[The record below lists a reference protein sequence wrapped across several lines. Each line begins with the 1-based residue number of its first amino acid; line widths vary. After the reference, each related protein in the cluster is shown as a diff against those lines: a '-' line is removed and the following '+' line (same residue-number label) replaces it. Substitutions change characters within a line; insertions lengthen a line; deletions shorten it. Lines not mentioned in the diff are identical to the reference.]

1 MEKIYRREYLGEY
14 VVFRTNKIKGT
25 VQEHRE
31 WVPNTIQEANTGNAI
46 VFGNGPS
53 RMNIQWT
60 LFKLHKG
67 GLHGSKKL
75 TTYGCNAMYRDY
87 DPHFLVVHHP
97 LIADEIAKTDYAD
110 NNIVLTHTKNVLKNQ
125 DKFHMIPFDPFL
137 CAGATALYLAAFDG
151 HTKVY
156 FMGFD
161 GYDYNLNNNIY
172 SGTNG
177 YGSDKSDV
185 NAQKQIDDVMKVFNT
200 YNTTEFI
207 RVTAN
212 GSEAM
217 PEEWKYAQNLRCI
230 DFRTFVSEV
239 DLGAT

>member
-1 MEKIYRREYLGEY
+1 MEKIYRRDYQGEF
-14 VVFRTNKIKGT
+14 VVFNTNKVKGM

-31 WVPNTIQEANTGNAI
+31 WVPNTINEAHSGNAM

-53 RMNIQWT
+53 RANIHWQ

-75 TTYGCNAMYRDY
+75 TTYGCNAMFRDC
-87 DPHFLVVHHP
+87 DPHILVVKHP

-110 NNIVLTHTKNVLKNQ
+110 NNIVITHTKNILKHE
-125 DKFHMIPFDPFL
+125 DKFHMIPFDPVL

-151 HTKVY
+151 HAKVY

-161 GYDYNLNNNIY
+161 GYDHNINNNIY
-172 SGTNG
+172 ANTNG
-177 YGSDKSDV
+177 YGTDKSEV

-200 YNTTEFI
+200 YDTTEFI
-207 RVTAN
+207 RVTEN
-212 GSEAM
+212 GTEYM
-217 PEEWKYAQNLRCI
+217 PEEWKYAKNLRCI